1 MSIVTLKK
9 KTQTRYNN
17 MSVGSSHGFSL
28 NGTRRSQGWVGQ
40 TTLSRSFPRTPMK
53 GNTPRGHGGCCGTY
67 NTAPGIIQSA
77 VTSLNDP
84 TEIKSTVGTMKGMLE
99 EKLKPYRNYITVK
112 PDSTQN
118 SNNLWEYT
126 INLGKTTINT
136 VDNCT
141 NYVKYSGCANFNPY
155 FRGSICSTLTSPL
168 SKYSHIKVSDQI
180 TIKSGTT
187 LNCPGINNLT
197 VQKSTSCGVLPG
209 PASSW

>member
-1 MSIVTLKK
+1 MSVATLKK
-9 KTQTRYNN
+9 KTQTKYNN
-17 MSVGSSHGFSL
+17 MSVGSDGFSL

-40 TTLSRSFPRTPMK
+40 TMLSRSLPRTPMK

-84 TEIKSTVGTMKGMLE
+84 KKVKSTVITMKGMLE
-99 EKLKPYRNYITVK
+99 EKLTPYHNNTTVK

-126 INLGKTTINT
+126 VNLGKITINT
-136 VDNCT
+136 VDYCT
-141 NYVKYSGCANFNPY
+141 NDVKYSGCANYNPY

-168 SKYSHIKVSDQI
+168 SKYSHIKASDQI
-180 TIKSGTT
+180 VIKSGTT

-197 VQKSTSCGVLPG
+197 VQKSTSRGVLPG